1 MKPPLVV
8 AMTGASGALYAV
20 RLLECLLQVGES
32 VHLTISP
39 SAAMVLQQELG
50 IRVDVRDFRIEDLIH
65 GWAEAD
71 STDSSDLQVVI
82 RRTLNGLMDLLQRR
96 SENAPA
102 IHYHHYGDFMAPIAS
117 GSFLTKGMVICPCSG
132 STMSGVVHG
141 ASNNLVQRAAD
152 VHLKEHRRLV
162 LVPRETPLSA
172 IQLKNMLLAAEAG
185 AVVLPAMPGWYHGV
199 RSLGDLVDFVVSR
212 VLDQLNVE
220 NTLVKRWG
228 TS

>member
-8 AMTGASGALYAV
+8 AMTGASGAMYAI
-20 RLLECLLQVGES
+20 RLLDCLLRSDES

-39 SAAMVLQQELG
+39 SAATVLRQELG
-50 IRVDVRDFRIEDLIH
+50 IAIDLRDFRLEHLMD
-65 GWAEAD
+65 GWSDAGSTD
-71 STDSSDLQVVI
+71 STDLHVVI
-82 RRTLNGLMDLLQRR
+82 RRTLDGLRDSLQRR
-96 SENAPA
+96 SDKGSV

-162 LVPRETPLSA
+162 MVPRETPLSA

-185 AVVLPAMPGWYHGV
+185 AIVLPAMPGWYHGV

-212 VLDQLNVE
+212 ILDQLNVE
-220 NTLVKRWG
+220 NTLVQRWG
-228 TS
+228 TP